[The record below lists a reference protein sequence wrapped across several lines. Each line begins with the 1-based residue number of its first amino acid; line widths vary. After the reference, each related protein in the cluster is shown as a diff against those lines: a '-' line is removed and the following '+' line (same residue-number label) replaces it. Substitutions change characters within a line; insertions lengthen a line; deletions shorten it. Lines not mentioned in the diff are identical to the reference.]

1 MEHGAGNINKD
12 EVLKALKEIL
22 EEMGLDIENI
32 DSQAF
37 VRSVISTVNHMSLGV
52 RVNAN
57 TTIFAGTAKISNMY
71 GEVLAKTIEN
81 WFPDS
86 VAVTGESSIYNYQN
100 WNAKQKAFKIV
111 LVRNYEGQSLEK
123 LFNSLFSFEQD
134 GFNPTVLLCTTEKV
148 FEKMRR
154 YEKNEY
160 RLFYSLC
167 GNKIIIP
174 DN

>member
-1 MEHGAGNINKD
+1 M
-12 EVLKALKEIL
+12 
-22 EEMGLDIENI
+22 
-32 DSQAF
+32 
-37 VRSVISTVNHMSLGV
+37 
-52 RVNAN
+52 
-57 TTIFAGTAKISNMY
+57 
-71 GEVLAKTIEN
+71 
-81 WFPDS
+81 
-86 VAVTGESSIYNYQN
+86 
-100 WNAKQKAFKIV
+100 

>member
-1 MEHGAGNINKD
+1 MANNYEIFKKD
-12 EVLKALKEIL
+12 HWWDKKYDGRKKE
-22 EEMGLDIENI
+22 
-32 DSQAF
+32 F
-37 VRSVISTVNHMSLGV
+37 RSLPMSKQE
-52 RVNAN
+52 
-57 TTIFAGTAKISNMY
+57 F
-71 GEVLAKTIEN
+71 
-81 WFPDS
+81 
-86 VAVTGESSIYNYQN
+86 

-123 LFNSLFSFEQD
+123 LFNSLSDFEQD

-167 GNKIIIP
+167 GNKIIIS